1 MKGAIIIMEKRFLA
15 PAAIADAMIG
25 VGKGKCS
32 LKTSQMVL
40 LGIFAGAFIA
50 FGAFASGMVSHSVEN
65 VGLSK
70 FVGAAVF
77 PVGLML
83 VVMCGA
89 ELFTGNNLITVA
101 YLNKDV
107 TLNQMLK
114 NWVFVYLGNLIG
126 SLLIAF
132 LVIGSGLLT
141 TSGGGL
147 GATAIKVASAK
158 VSMTFGQ
165 AVVRGILCNILVV
178 LAVWMAIGAQ
188 DVISKIW
195 SCWFPIMLFVLSGF
209 EHSIANMYFIPVGI
223 MAKANAQ
230 FAEASGLAAEKL
242 AAINWGTF
250 LTNNIIPVT
259 IGNIIGGAIIV
270 SWVYWYV
277 YKGCKKEENAP
288 AQAAK

>member
-1 MKGAIIIMEKRFLA
+1 MEKRFLA

-32 LKTSQMVL
+32 LKTSQMLL
-40 LGIFAGAFIA
+40 LGIFAGAYIA
-50 FGAFASGMVSHSVEN
+50 FGAFACGMVSHSVDN

-70 FVGAAVF
+70 LVGAAVF

-89 ELFTGNNLITVA
+89 ELFTGNNLIAVA

-107 TLNQMLK
+107 TMNQMLK
-114 NWVFVYLGNLIG
+114 NWVVVYIGNFIG
-126 SLLIAF
+126 SIAVAALI
-132 LVIGSGLLT
+132 IGSGLLT
-141 TSGGGL
+141 TSGGAL

-158 VSMTFGQ
+158 VSLTFGQ
-165 AVVRGILCNILVV
+165 AVIRGILCNILVV
-178 LAVWMAIGAQ
+178 LAVWFAVGAQ
-188 DVISKIW
+188 DFISKIW
-195 SCWFPIMLFVLSGF
+195 ACWFPIMLFVLAGF

-230 FAEASGLAAEKL
+230 FAQVSGLTAEAL
-242 AAINWGTF
+242 ANINWGTF
-250 LTNNIIPVT
+250 LVNNIIPVT
-259 IGNIIGGAIIV
+259 IGNVIGGAVIV

-277 YKGCKKEENAP
+277 YKGSKKEEKVP

>member
-1 MKGAIIIMEKRFLA
+1 MEKRFLA

-32 LKTSQMVL
+32 LKTSQMTL
-40 LGIFAGAFIA
+40 LGIFAGAYIA
-50 FGAFASGMVSHSVEN
+50 FGAFACAMISHSVEN

-70 FVGAAVF
+70 FAGAAVF

-83 VVMCGA
+83 VVLCGA
-89 ELFTGNNLITVA
+89 ELFTGNNLIAVA

-114 NWVFVYLGNLIG
+114 NWVFVYVGNLIG

-132 LVIGSGLLT
+132 AIVGSGLLS

-147 GATAIKVASAK
+147 GATVIKVASAK

-165 AVVRGILCNILVV
+165 AIVRGILCNILVV
-178 LAVWMAIGAQ
+178 LAVWFAVGAQ
-188 DVISKIW
+188 DFISKIW
-195 SCWFPIMLFVLSGF
+195 ACWFPIMLFVLSGF

-223 MAKANAQ
+223 LAKANAQ
-230 FAEASGLAAEKL
+230 FAEISGLAADKL

-259 IGNIIGGAIIV
+259 IGNIIGGAVIV

-288 AQAAK
+288 AKAAK

>member
-1 MKGAIIIMEKRFLA
+1 MEKRFLA

-32 LKTSQMVL
+32 LKTSQMLL
-40 LGIFAGAFIA
+40 LGIFAGAYIA
-50 FGAFASGMVSHSVEN
+50 FGAFACGMVSHSVEN

-89 ELFTGNNLITVA
+89 ELFTGNNLIAVA

-107 TLNQMLK
+107 TMNQMLK
-114 NWVFVYLGNLIG
+114 NWVVVYIGNFIG
-126 SLLIAF
+126 SILVAVLI
-132 LVIGSGLLT
+132 IGSGLLT
-141 TSGGGL
+141 TSGGAL

-158 VSMTFGQ
+158 ASLTFGQ
-165 AVVRGILCNILVV
+165 AVIRGILCNILVV
-178 LAVWMAIGAQ
+178 LAVWFAVGAQ
-188 DVISKIW
+188 DFISKIW
-195 SCWFPIMLFVLSGF
+195 ACWFPIMLFVLAGF

-230 FAEASGLAAEKL
+230 FAQVSGLTAEAL
-242 AAINWGTF
+242 ANINWGTF
-250 LTNNIIPVT
+250 LVNNIIPVT
-259 IGNIIGGAIIV
+259 IGNIIGGAVIV

-277 YKGCKKEENAP
+277 YKGSKKEEKVP

>member
-1 MKGAIIIMEKRFLA
+1 MEKRFLA

-32 LKTSQMVL
+32 LKTSQMLL
-40 LGIFAGAFIA
+40 LGIFAGAYIA
-50 FGAFASGMVSHSVEN
+50 FGAFACGMVSHSVEN

-89 ELFTGNNLITVA
+89 ELFTGNNLIAVA

-107 TLNQMLK
+107 TMNQMLK
-114 NWVFVYLGNLIG
+114 NWVVVYIGNFIG
-126 SLLIAF
+126 SLLIAYMI
-132 LVIGSGLLT
+132 IGSGLLT
-141 TSGGGL
+141 TSGGAL

-158 VSMTFGQ
+158 VSLTFGQ
-165 AVVRGILCNILVV
+165 AVIRGILCNILVV
-178 LAVWMAIGAQ
+178 LAVWFAVGAQ
-188 DVISKIW
+188 DFISKIW
-195 SCWFPIMLFVLSGF
+195 ACWFPIMLFVLAGF

-230 FAEASGLAAEKL
+230 FAQVSGLTAEAL
-242 AAINWGTF
+242 ANINWGTF
-250 LTNNIIPVT
+250 LVNNIIPVT
-259 IGNIIGGAIIV
+259 IGNVIGGAVIV

-277 YKGCKKEENAP
+277 YKGSKKEEKVP

>member
-1 MKGAIIIMEKRFLA
+1 MEKRFLA
-15 PAAIADAMIG
+15 PAAIADAMVG

-32 LKTSQMVL
+32 LKTSQMTL
-40 LGIFAGAFIA
+40 LGIFAGAYIA
-50 FGAFASGMVSHSVEN
+50 FGAFACAMISHSVEN

-83 VVMCGA
+83 VVLCGA
-89 ELFTGNNLITVA
+89 ELFTGNNLIAVA

-114 NWVFVYLGNLIG
+114 NWVFVYIGNLIG

-132 LVIGSGLLT
+132 AIVGSGLLT

-147 GATAIKVASAK
+147 GATVIKVASAK

-165 AVVRGILCNILVV
+165 AVIRGILCNVLVV
-178 LAVWMAIGAQ
+178 LAVWFAVGAQ
-188 DVISKIW
+188 DFISKIW
-195 SCWFPIMLFVLSGF
+195 ACWFPIMLFVLSGF
-209 EHSIANMYFIPVGI
+209 EHSVANMYFIPVGI
-223 MAKANAQ
+223 LAKANAQ

-242 AAINWGTF
+242 AAVNWGTF
-250 LTNNIIPVT
+250 MTNNIIPVT
-259 IGNIIGGAIIV
+259 IGNIIGGAVIV

-277 YKGCKKEENAP
+277 YKGCKKEENAS
-288 AQAAK
+288 AKAAK

>member
-1 MKGAIIIMEKRFLA
+1 MVNGRSDLFMEKRFLA

-32 LKTSQMVL
+32 LKTSQMLL

-70 FVGAAVF
+70 FAGAAVF

-114 NWVFVYLGNLIG
+114 NWVLVYIGNFIG
-126 SLLIAF
+126 SLFIAF
-132 LVIGSGLLT
+132 MIIGTGLLT
-141 TSGGGL
+141 TSGGAL

-158 VSMTFGQ
+158 VSMTFAQ
-165 AVVRGILCNILVV
+165 AVIRGILCNILVV

-188 DVISKIW
+188 DFISKIW
-195 SCWFPIMLFVLSGF
+195 SCWFPIMLFVLCGF

-230 FAEASGLAAEKL
+230 FAEVSGLAADKL

-250 LTNNIIPVT
+250 FTNNIIPVT
-259 IGNIIGGAIIV
+259 LGNIIGGAVIV
-270 SWVYWYV
+270 GGIYWYV
-277 YKGCKKEENAP
+277 YKGCKKEEK
-288 AQAAK
+288 AAA

>member
-1 MKGAIIIMEKRFLA
+1 MEKRFLA
-15 PAAIADAMIG
+15 PGAIADAMLG
-25 VGKGKCS
+25 VGKGKCN
-32 LKTSQMVL
+32 LKTSQMLL

-50 FGAFASGMVSHSVEN
+50 FGAFACGMVSHSVEN

-89 ELFTGNNLITVA
+89 ELFTGNNLIAVA

-114 NWVFVYLGNLIG
+114 NWVFVYIGNFIG
-126 SLLIAF
+126 SLLVAF
-132 LVIGSGLLT
+132 LISGSGLLT

-158 VSMTFGQ
+158 VSLTFGQ
-165 AVVRGILCNILVV
+165 AIIRGILCNILVV

-188 DVISKIW
+188 DFISKIW
-195 SCWFPIMLFVLSGF
+195 ACWFPIMLFVLSGF

-223 MAKANAQ
+223 LAKANAQ
-230 FAEASGLAAEKL
+230 FAEVSGLAAEKL
-242 AAINWGTF
+242 AGINWGTF
-250 LTNNIIPVT
+250 LINNLIPVT
-259 IGNIIGGAIIV
+259 IGNIIGGAVIV

-277 YKGCKKEENAP
+277 YKGCVKVTAS
-288 AQAAK
+288 ADAAKSVAK

>member
-1 MKGAIIIMEKRFLA
+1 MEKRFLA
-15 PAAIADAMIG
+15 PAAIADAMVG

-32 LKTSQMVL
+32 LKTSQMTL
-40 LGIFAGAFIA
+40 LGIFAGAYIA
-50 FGAFASGMVSHSVEN
+50 FGAFACAMISHSVEN

-70 FVGAAVF
+70 FAGAAVF

-83 VVMCGA
+83 VVLCGA
-89 ELFTGNNLITVA
+89 ELFTGNNLIAVA

-107 TLNQMLK
+107 TLNEMLK
-114 NWVFVYLGNLIG
+114 NWVFVYIGNLIG

-132 LVIGSGLLT
+132 AVVGSGLLA

-147 GATAIKVASAK
+147 GATVINVASAK

-165 AVVRGILCNILVV
+165 AVIRGILCNVLVV
-178 LAVWMAIGAQ
+178 LAVWFAVGAQ
-188 DVISKIW
+188 DFISKIW
-195 SCWFPIMLFVLSGF
+195 ACWFPIMLFVLSGF

-223 MAKANAQ
+223 LAKANAQ
-230 FAEASGLAAEKL
+230 FANASGLAAEKL

-259 IGNIIGGAIIV
+259 IGNIIGGAVIV

-277 YKGCKKEENAP
+277 YKGCKKEEGTP
-288 AQAAK
+288 AKAAK

>member
-1 MKGAIIIMEKRFLA
+1 MEKRFLA

-32 LKTSQMVL
+32 LKTSQMML
-40 LGIFAGAFIA
+40 LGIFAGAYIA
-50 FGAFASGMVSHSVEN
+50 FGAFACGMVSHSVEN

-89 ELFTGNNLITVA
+89 ELFTGNNLIAVA

-107 TLNQMLK
+107 TMNQMLK
-114 NWVFVYLGNLIG
+114 NWVVVYIGNFIG
-126 SLLIAF
+126 SIAVAALI
-132 LVIGSGLLT
+132 IGSGLLT
-141 TSGGGL
+141 TSGGAL

-158 VSMTFGQ
+158 VSLTFGQ
-165 AVVRGILCNILVV
+165 AVIRGILCNILVV
-178 LAVWMAIGAQ
+178 LAVWFAVGAQ
-188 DVISKIW
+188 DFISKIW
-195 SCWFPIMLFVLSGF
+195 ACWFPIMLFVLAGF

-230 FAEASGLAAEKL
+230 FAQVSGLTAEAL
-242 AAINWGTF
+242 ANINWGTF
-250 LTNNIIPVT
+250 LVNNIIPVT
-259 IGNIIGGAIIV
+259 IGNVIGGAVIV

-277 YKGCKKEENAP
+277 YKGSKKEEKVP

>member
-1 MKGAIIIMEKRFLA
+1 MKGVIILMEKRFLA
-15 PAAIADAMIG
+15 PAGIADAMIG

-32 LKTSQMVL
+32 LKTSQMML

-50 FGAFASGMVSHSVEN
+50 FGAFASAMISHSVEN

-83 VVMCGA
+83 VVLCGA
-89 ELFTGNNLITVA
+89 ELFTGNNLIAVA

-114 NWVFVYLGNLIG
+114 NWGFVYLGNLIG
-126 SLLIAF
+126 SLFIAF
-132 LVIGSGLLT
+132 LVIGSGLLS

-147 GATAIKVASAK
+147 GATVIKVASAK

-165 AVVRGILCNILVV
+165 AVIRGILCNILVV

-188 DVISKIW
+188 DFISKIW
-195 SCWFPIMLFVLSGF
+195 ACWFPVMLFVLSGF

-223 MAKANAQ
+223 LAKANAA
-230 FAEASGLAAEKL
+230 FAQTSGLTAETL
-242 AAINWGTF
+242 ANINWGTF
-250 LTNNIIPVT
+250 FTNNIIPVT

-277 YKGCKKEENAP
+277 YKGCKKEEKAT
-288 AQAAK
+288 A

>member
-1 MKGAIIIMEKRFLA
+1 MEKRFLA

-32 LKTSQMVL
+32 LKTSQMLL
-40 LGIFAGAFIA
+40 LGIFAGAYIA
-50 FGAFASGMVSHSVEN
+50 FGAFACGMVSHSVEN

-89 ELFTGNNLITVA
+89 ELFTGNNLIAVA

-107 TLNQMLK
+107 TMNQMLK
-114 NWVFVYLGNLIG
+114 NWVVVYIGNFIG
-126 SLLIAF
+126 SILVAVLI
-132 LVIGSGLLT
+132 IGSGLLT
-141 TSGGGL
+141 TSGGAL

-158 VSMTFGQ
+158 VSLTFGQ
-165 AVVRGILCNILVV
+165 AVIRGILCNILVV
-178 LAVWMAIGAQ
+178 LAVWFAVGAQ
-188 DVISKIW
+188 DFISKIW
-195 SCWFPIMLFVLSGF
+195 ACWFPIMLFVLSGF

-230 FAEASGLAAEKL
+230 FAQVSGLTAEAL
-242 AAINWGTF
+242 ANINWGTF
-250 LTNNIIPVT
+250 LVNNIIPVT
-259 IGNIIGGAIIV
+259 IGNIIGGAVIV

-277 YKGCKKEENAP
+277 YKGSKKEEKVP

>member
-1 MKGAIIIMEKRFLA
+1 MEKRFLA
-15 PAAIADAMIG
+15 PAAIADAMVG
-25 VGKGKCS
+25 VGKGKCN
-32 LKTSQMVL
+32 LKTAQML
-40 LGIFAGAFIA
+40 WLGIFAGAFIA
-50 FGAFASGMVSHSVEN
+50 FGAFASGMISHSIEN
-65 VGLSK
+65 VGVAK
-70 FVGAAVF
+70 FAGAAVF

-101 YLNKDV
+101 YFNKDV

-114 NWVFVYLGNLIG
+114 NWVVVYIGNFIG

-132 LVIGSGLLT
+132 LIIGSGLLA

-158 VSMTFGQ
+158 VSITF
-165 AVVRGILCNILVV
+165 AEAIIRGILCNILVV

-188 DVISKIW
+188 DFVSKIW
-195 SCWFPIMLFVLSGF
+195 ACWFPIMLFVLAGF

-230 FAEASGLAAEKL
+230 FASVSGLASESL
-242 AAINWGTF
+242 AAINWGSF
-250 LTNNIIPVT
+250 FINNIIPVT
-259 IGNIIGGAIIV
+259 IGNIIGGAVIV

-277 YKGCKKEENAP
+277 YKGCTKVEKTP
-288 AQAAK
+288 AEASK